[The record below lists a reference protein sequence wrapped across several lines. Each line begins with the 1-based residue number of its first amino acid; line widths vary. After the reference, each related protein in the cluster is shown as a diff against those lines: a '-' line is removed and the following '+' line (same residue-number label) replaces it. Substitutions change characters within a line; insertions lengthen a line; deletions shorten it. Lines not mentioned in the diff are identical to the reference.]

1 MGRERPY
8 VEPEKPAVPPG
19 PAQPSIRIA
28 SIDVGGGTTD
38 LMITTYYV
46 QQNYALIPCQTFREG
61 FRIAGEDI
69 VREVI
74 QSVLIPA
81 ISRALRIASAG
92 RADEFLTD
100 RFGSDRANMA
110 ETDKHLRR
118 QYVLRIMKP
127 AALGLLR
134 LYEKWSG
141 DEEPIPGSKTIGE
154 LVASIGG
161 TSMRDDSRIRDYIE
175 KAAAGWGAKGFR
187 MEDVPV
193 LVDFTAL
200 KNAVET
206 TLGDIF
212 GNIATA
218 VHHFDCDVVLLSGRP
233 TGLEGT
239 INLFINKLAISP
251 DRVIPLSHYP
261 PGPWFPFGG
270 SSRFPIG
277 DPKTATVVG
286 CMLCALSERH
296 MTKLTMYTDRLA
308 MRSTAN
314 YMGVM
319 QLDGKVMERDILF
332 TNEANAKSNT
342 QQTATVSWFAP
353 MPIGFSSS
361 PPKNGLRRPSTASSR
376 RASKPCKTFSAP
388 SRSSWSGSCHR
399 RLKNTAASRSPDRG
413 DEGRAEDR
421 IGYFQG
427 RRYGYPLFLLSPGY
441 AWQRSRLLAR

>member
-1 MGRERPY
+1 
-8 VEPEKPAVPPG
+8 
-19 PAQPSIRIA
+19 
-28 SIDVGGGTTD
+28 
-38 LMITTYYV
+38 
-46 QQNYALIPCQTFREG
+46 
-61 FRIAGEDI
+61 
-69 VREVI
+69 
-74 QSVLIPA
+74 
-81 ISRALRIASAG
+81 
-92 RADEFLTD
+92 
-100 RFGSDRANMA
+100 MA

-193 LVDFTAL
+193 PVHFTAL

-206 TLGDIF
+206 TLGDVF

-296 MTKLTMYTDRLA
+296 MTNFTMYTDRLA

-314 YMGVM
+314 YIGVM

-353 MPIGFSSS
+353 MPIGFRQLASEKWVATPLYRIKSTGVQALQ
-361 PPKNGLRRPSTASSR
+361 NIQRPVTIVLER
-376 RASKPCKTFSAP
+376 ELPQEIEEYGSKSF
-388 SRSSWSGSCHR
+388 SRSEAMKEE
-399 RLKNTAASRSPDRG
+399 LKIKSATSKDGATVTRSFSLVLDTLG
-413 DEGRAEDR
+413 NDQ
-421 IGYFQG
+421 GYWLDNG
-427 RRYGYPLFLLSPGY
+427 ILNVY
-441 AWQRSRLLAR
+441 